1 MNLNKKLKIV
11 KLIKEFKIEKN
22 NLIKTYNC

>member
-22 NLIKTYNC
+22 NLIKIYNC